1 MPLQGE
7 IVYYFTDMSRP
18 YMRDTTESRLALTR
32 CKYKNCAKIKRE
44 LSTMHMTFTSPERF

>member
-18 YMRDTTESRLALTR
+18 Y
-32 CKYKNCAKIKRE
+32 
-44 LSTMHMTFTSPERF
+44 ERHYRKQIGANML